1 MPGLYYKEYKID
13 QTFDYLIRRMVT
25 ETDNL
30 LTSYVRRGSIP
41 MMPQS

>member
-1 MPGLYYKEYKID
+1 MPGLYYKEYEID

-30 LTSYVRRGSIP
+30 LTSCVRPGLVP
-41 MMPQS
+41 MRPRS